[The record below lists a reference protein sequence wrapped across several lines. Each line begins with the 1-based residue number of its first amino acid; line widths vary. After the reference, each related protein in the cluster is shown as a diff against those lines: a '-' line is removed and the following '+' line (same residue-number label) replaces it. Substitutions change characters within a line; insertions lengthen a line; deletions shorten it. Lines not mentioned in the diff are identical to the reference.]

1 MKKYFLP
8 IGKRQE
14 EVVLPE
20 ERVIYDIHGNESSV
34 CEDVVAA
41 TTEAIR
47 NPIGAKPLREIV
59 HAGETVAIV
68 ISDITRLC
76 GTSEFLPV
84 IVAELNSV
92 GVKDEDITVI
102 VATGTHR
109 GHTHEE
115 DITVCGEEMVRRL
128 KIVQHDSRKSEDMV
142 LLGQTSFGNDVA
154 ISNADRVILT
164 GAVTLHPFAGFGGGR
179 KAVMPGVAAYDSIMK
194 NHCMTM
200 SPVEGAGCNK
210 ACDAS
215 LLDGNPIHQ
224 DMYESCKLLD
234 PDFLVNTVFTP
245 DGEIS
250 EVVAGHW
257 YEAWQKGCKDLL
269 AMAGVHIKQ
278 LADVV
283 IASAGGYP
291 KDLNL
296 YQATKCHMN
305 AQFAVKHGGIMIFTL
320 DCPDIKEPA
329 IFTDCFSRNDMEQF
343 EKDIRANF
351 TIPAFV
357 AFKARCIVNDVT
369 AYLVT
374 RPENF
379 DFVRKTGHIPCA
391 SLQEAWDMAQ
401 EKLAEQGKKD
411 YNITI
416 MGHASATLPIL
427 DK

>member
-1 MKKYFLP
+1 
-8 IGKRQE
+8 
-14 EVVLPE
+14 
-20 ERVIYDIHGNESSV
+20 
-34 CEDVVAA
+34 
-41 TTEAIR
+41 
-47 NPIGAKPLREIV
+47 
-59 HAGETVAIV
+59 
-68 ISDITRLC
+68 
-76 GTSEFLPV
+76 
-84 IVAELNSV
+84 
-92 GVKDEDITVI
+92 
-102 VATGTHR
+102 
-109 GHTHEE
+109 
-115 DITVCGEEMVRRL
+115 
-128 KIVQHDSRKSEDMV
+128 
-142 LLGQTSFGNDVA
+142 
-154 ISNADRVILT
+154 
-164 GAVTLHPFAGFGGGR
+164 
-179 KAVMPGVAAYDSIMK
+179 MPGVAAYDSIMK

-200 SPVEGAGCNK
+200 SPVEGEGCNK

-224 DMYESCKLLD
+224 DMKESCALLN
-234 PDFLVNTVFTP
+234 PDFLLNTVFTP

-269 AMAGVHIKQ
+269 AMAGVHIKE

-283 IASAGGYP
+283 FASAGGYP

-305 AQFAVKHGGIMIFTL
+305 AQFAVKKGGIMIFTL

-357 AFKARCIVNDVT
+357 AFKSRCIVNDVT

-374 RPENF
+374 REENF
-379 DFVRKTGHIPCA
+379 EFVRKTGHIPCK
-391 SLQEAWDMAQ
+391 SLQEAWDLAQ

-411 YNITI
+411 YTITI

-427 DK
+427 EK